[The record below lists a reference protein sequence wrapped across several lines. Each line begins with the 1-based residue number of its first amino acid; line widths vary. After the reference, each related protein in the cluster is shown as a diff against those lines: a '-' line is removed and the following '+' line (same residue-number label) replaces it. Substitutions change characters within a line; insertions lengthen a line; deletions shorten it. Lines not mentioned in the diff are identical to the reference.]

1 MNFGVT
7 AGDPWPAGGVVDVK
21 SLSII
26 EFSGPNK
33 SKIETYY
40 DISVIF
46 FFNIDVKRAAGDPW
60 PVDGKSNVIIEISGP
75 NNPKID
81 AQNDI
86 SAIYFNSV
94 VTAGG
99 G

>member
-1 MNFGVT
+1 M
-7 AGDPWPAGGVVDVK
+7 AGVVDVK
-21 SLSII
+21 SYSII

-46 FFNIDVKRAAGDPW
+46 FFSFLCD
-60 PVDGKSNVIIEISGP
+60 
-75 NNPKID
+75 
-81 AQNDI
+81 
-86 SAIYFNSV
+86 
-94 VTAGG
+94 AGG